1 MKTLLI
7 TVIAIASLVSCQGQ
21 KSQYT
26 LAKDSKKQHS
36 FKIKKTDQEWRAQL
50 SEMQYYIL
58 RQAGTERP
66 FTGSYNDFKR
76 EGTFLCAAC
85 ATPLYESKHK
95 FDSGTGWPS
104 FWQGVEGNI
113 VYDVDHKIGYAR
125 TELLCATCGGH
136 LGHVFNDGPPPT
148 GKRHCIN
155 SASLLF
161 ERSATK

>member
-1 MKTLLI
+1 MKIFLI
-7 TVIAIASLVSCQGQ
+7 TIITVASLVSCLGQ
-21 KSQYT
+21 QSQYSV
-26 LAKDSKKQHS
+26 AKDTKKQHR
-36 FKIKKTDQEWRAQL
+36 FKIEKSEKEWRTQL
-50 SEMQYYIL
+50 SEMQFYVL

-66 FTGSYNDFKR
+66 FTGSYYDFKR

-85 ATPLYESKHK
+85 TTPLYESKHK

-113 VYDVDHKIGYAR
+113 TYDVDHKIGYAR

-136 LGHVFNDGPPPT
+136 LGHVFNDGPQPT

-155 SASLLF
+155 SAALKF
-161 ERSATK
+161 EQKKP

>member
-1 MKTLLI
+1 MKTFII
-7 TVIAIASLVSCQGQ
+7 TIASLFSMMACQGQ
-21 KSQYT
+21 KSKQDGK
-26 LAKDSKKQHS
+26 ANSKKEHV
-36 FKIKKTDQEWRAQL
+36 FKIQKTESEWREQL
-50 SEMQYYIL
+50 SDMQFYIL

-66 FTGSYNDFKR
+66 FTGSYNSFKR

-104 FWQGVEGNI
+104 FWKGVESNI
-113 VYDVDHKIGYAR
+113 VYDVDYKLGYSR

-136 LGHVFNDGPPPT
+136 LGHVFNDGPAPT

-155 SASLLF
+155 SASLQF
-161 ERSATK
+161 EEKK